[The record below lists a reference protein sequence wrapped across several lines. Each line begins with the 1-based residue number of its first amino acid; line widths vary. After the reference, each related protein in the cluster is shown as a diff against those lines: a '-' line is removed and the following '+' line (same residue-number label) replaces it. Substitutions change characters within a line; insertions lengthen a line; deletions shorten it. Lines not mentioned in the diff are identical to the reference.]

1 MELVVV
7 EGLPA
12 VIVGDEGSARDDG
25 KTEVESIGSHVG
37 GLLQWLMWLF

>member
-1 MELVVV
+1 MELVVI

-12 VIVGDEGSARDDG
+12 VIVGDEVSARDDG
-25 KTEVESIGSHVG
+25 KTEVESIGNHVG